1 MADRYPSIY
10 QRARKDACLTQE
22 QAAELLSVSVET
34 VKAWEQRQ
42 RVPRPEDV
50 ERMQA
55 AYGTPWLGLEYTRA
69 TCGQLGVLPELR
81 LQGLPTAVL
90 GLINRATALADDYR
104 RLMLIAEDG
113 IIDEIEAP
121 EFDRIAQSIQDV
133 IAAGYEVLYAEAP
146 PGIKKSPP
154 CGWHHRA
161 DGSGLCSRE
170 RLQDY
175 CITFRP
181 DCKPQFYRGGGDL
194 SVITWGFVLIGICT
208 LTSGLFRLVD
218 RIEGRR

>member
-55 AYGTPWLGLEYTRA
+55 SYGTPWLGLEYTRA
-69 TCGQLGVLPELR
+69 TCGGLGVLPELR

-90 GLINRATALADDYR
+90 RLINRATALADDYR
-104 RLMLIAEDG
+104 RLMEIAEDG
-113 IIDEIEAP
+113 RIDEWEAP
-121 EFDRIAQSIQDV
+121 EFERISENIQRV
-133 IAAGYEVLYAEAP
+133 IAAGFEVLYAEAP
-146 PGIKKSPP
+146 PGIKKDRPVASTTE
-154 CGWHHRA
+154 RRVQ
-161 DGSGLCSRE
+161 GLSTE
-170 RLQDY
+170 N
-175 CITFRP
+175 
-181 DCKPQFYRGGGDL
+181 DCKTIVPH
-194 SVITWGFVLIGICT
+194 
-208 LTSGLFRLVD
+208 SG
-218 RIEGRR
+218 RIASPSFTGEGVTRP

>member
-90 GLINRATALADDYR
+90 RLINRATALADDYR

-146 PGIKKSPP
+146 PGIKKTRPVA
-154 CGWHHRA
+154 GTT
-161 DGSGLCSRE
+161 E
-170 RLQDY
+170 RTVQG
-175 CITFRP
+175 FAAEN
-181 DCKPQFYRGGGDL
+181 DCKIIV
-194 SVITWGFVLIGICT
+194 SH
-208 LTSGLFRLVD
+208 SG
-218 RIEGRR
+218 RIASPSFTGEGVTRP

>member
-10 QRARKDACLTQE
+10 QRARKEACLTQE
-22 QAAELLSVSVET
+22 QAAEALSVSVET
-34 VKAWEQRQ
+34 VKAWEQSQ

-69 TCGQLGVLPELR
+69 TCGGLGVLPELR

-90 GLINRATALADDYR
+90 RLINRATALADDYR
-104 RLMLIAEDG
+104 RLMRIAEDG
-113 IIDEIEAP
+113 VIDETEAP

-146 PGIKKSPP
+146 PGIKKGRPV
-154 CGWHHRA
+154 GGA
-161 DGSGLCSRE
+161 TE
-170 RLQDY
+170 RQVQSLSAGN
-175 CITFRP
+175 
-181 DCKPQFYRGGGDL
+181 DCKTIIAN
-194 SVITWGFVLIGICT
+194 S
-208 LTSGLFRLVD
+208 S
-218 RIEGRR
+218 RIASPSFAGEGVTRP

>member
-55 AYGTPWLGLEYTRA
+55 AYDTPWLGLEYTRA
-69 TCGQLGVLPELR
+69 TCGGLGVLPELR

-90 GLINRATALADDYR
+90 RLINRATALADDYR
-104 RLMLIAEDG
+104 RLMEIAEDG
-113 IIDEIEAP
+113 RIDEWEAP
-121 EFDRIAQSIQDV
+121 EFERISENIQRV
-133 IAAGYEVLYAEAP
+133 IAAGFEVLYAEAP
-146 PGIKKSPP
+146 PGIKKDRPVASTTE
-154 CGWHHRA
+154 RRVQ
-161 DGSGLCSRE
+161 GLSTE
-170 RLQDY
+170 N
-175 CITFRP
+175 
-181 DCKPQFYRGGGDL
+181 DCKTIVPH
-194 SVITWGFVLIGICT
+194 
-208 LTSGLFRLVD
+208 SG
-218 RIEGRR
+218 RIASPSFTGEGVTRP

>member
-69 TCGQLGVLPELR
+69 YLR
-81 LQGLPTAVL
+81 RAWRTA
-90 GLINRATALADDYR
+90 GAAASGTAHGGAAADQPATAL
-104 RLMLIAEDG
+104 
-113 IIDEIEAP
+113 
-121 EFDRIAQSIQDV
+121 
-133 IAAGYEVLYAEAP
+133 
-146 PGIKKSPP
+146 
-154 CGWHHRA
+154 
-161 DGSGLCSRE
+161 
-170 RLQDY
+170 
-175 CITFRP
+175 
-181 DCKPQFYRGGGDL
+181 GG
-194 SVITWGFVLIGICT
+194 
-208 LTSGLFRLVD
+208 
-218 RIEGRR
+218 

>member
-90 GLINRATALADDYR
+90 RLINRATALADDYR
-104 RLMLIAEDG
+104 RLMEIAEDG
-113 IIDEIEAP
+113 RIDEWEAP
-121 EFDRIAQSIQDV
+121 EFERISENIQRV
-133 IAAGYEVLYAEAP
+133 IAA
-146 PGIKKSPP
+146 KKDRPVASTTE
-154 CGWHHRA
+154 RRVQ
-161 DGSGLCSRE
+161 GLSTE
-170 RLQDY
+170 N
-175 CITFRP
+175 
-181 DCKPQFYRGGGDL
+181 DCKTIVPH
-194 SVITWGFVLIGICT
+194 
-208 LTSGLFRLVD
+208 SG
-218 RIEGRR
+218 RIASPSFTGEGVTRP

>member
-69 TCGQLGVLPELR
+69 TCGAAASG
-81 LQGLPTAVL
+81 TAH
-90 GLINRATALADDYR
+90 GGAAAD
-104 RLMLIAEDG
+104 
-113 IIDEIEAP
+113 
-121 EFDRIAQSIQDV
+121 Q
-133 IAAGYEVLYAEAP
+133 
-146 PGIKKSPP
+146 PGH
-154 CGWHHRA
+154 GA
-161 DGSGLCSRE
+161 SG
-170 RLQDY
+170 
-175 CITFRP
+175 
-181 DCKPQFYRGGGDL
+181 
-194 SVITWGFVLIGICT
+194 
-208 LTSGLFRLVD
+208 
-218 RIEGRR
+218 